1 MCPFQIANGQ
11 VVFKS
16 AQQLITTQ
24 ANRHFRRLDAD
35 NDGELTLQELQGQ
48 SLIKD
53 WGNSDAP
60 SFVFDSSQKS
70 IEIFNQIAKGD
81 TLLKQANGEA
91 DPKAKA
97 TTISKADLS
106 LFYRYSVEGHSSLGK
121 VKLEDAI
128 AGLTKVNTFTT
139 SYQQEQREAMM
150 QELLA
155 QSLPAL
161 VKQLLDSGV
170 LPPTEKNTPP
180 ADTPPPA
187 RQ

>member
-1 MCPFQIANGQ
+1 MCPFQITNGQ
-11 VVFKS
+11 VVFSS

-24 ANRHFRRLDAD
+24 ANRQFRRLDAD

-53 WGNSDAP
+53 WGASDAP

-70 IEIFNQIAKGD
+70 VDIFNQIAKGD
-81 TLLKQANGEA
+81 MLLKQANGEV

-128 AGLTKVNTFTT
+128 AGLTKVNTFTA
-139 SYQQEQREAMM
+139 SYQQEQRDAMV

-161 VKQLLDSGV
+161 VKQLLGSGAV
-170 LPPTEKNTPP
+170 APP
-180 ADTPPPA
+180 AQGAPPENPP